1 MDIEIRAQVIGGHGR
16 ALQVPARAAVAPRG
30 RPAGLARLRG
40 LPQGKVLGATLGGIL
55 AFALLHFL
63 YLVAGQRTVIRSFG
77 LGPGGDIEVDGAVG
91 GVGKAGVDK
100 PLHIVDHL
108 GDKAG
113 RARLYRRRDDAQGVI
128 GLSELAL
135 IRRHPLPPGAIIL
148 GRLGE
153 DLVINIGDVAHQGYV
168 IALGEQPAAQDVE
181 GDAGAQVPD
190 VRLGLRGG
198 AAQIDGSV
206 AGANRLEI
214 ALAAGGCVI
223 NAQSTHATQS
233 N

>member
-1 MDIEIRAQVIGGHGR
+1 MG
-16 ALQVPARAAVAPRG
+16 AA
-30 RPAGLARLRG
+30 
-40 LPQGKVLGATLGGIL
+40 LGGI
-55 AFALLHFL
+55 FALALFHFF
-63 YLVAGQRTVIRSFG
+63 YLVAGQRTIIRAFG
-77 LGPGGDIEVDGAVG
+77 LGPCGNVKVDGAFG

-113 RARLYRRRDDAQGVI
+113 RARLYRRRKHAQGVI
-128 GLSELAL
+128 GLGELAL
-135 IRRHPLPPGAIIL
+135 IRGYPLPPGAIIL

-153 DLVINIGDVAHQGYV
+153 DLVIDIGDVAHQGYV

-181 GDAGAQVPD
+181 SDAGAQVPD

-198 AAQIDGSV
+198 AAQINRGM
-206 AGANRLEI
+206 AGADRLEI

-223 NAQSTHATQS
+223 NAQSTHAT
-233 N
+233 